1 MKKFIAVICLF
12 ILGCVDKPVEV
23 QKIQE
28 MQPNTETT
36 STDTQVS
43 YDTEL
48 MKDLQ
53 DLIKALEETSELTDS
68 QENKK

>member
-1 MKKFIAVICLF
+1 
-12 ILGCVDKPVEV
+12 
-23 QKIQE
+23 

-36 STDTQVS
+36 SIDTQVS